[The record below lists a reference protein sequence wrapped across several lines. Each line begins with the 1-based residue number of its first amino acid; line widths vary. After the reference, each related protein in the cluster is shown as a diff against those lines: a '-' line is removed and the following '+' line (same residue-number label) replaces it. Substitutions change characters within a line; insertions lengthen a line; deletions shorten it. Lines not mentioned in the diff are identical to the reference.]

1 MQAQQ
6 DRRSINRAPAV
17 AGSFYP
23 AQPQRLLETIT
34 AYLQDVK
41 TTGKVPKAIIVP
53 HAGYHYS
60 GPIAASAYARLK
72 PAAGIIKRVVL
83 IGPSHRVGFMGIAV
97 SACQAF
103 TTPLGNIALDSS
115 AAATLLKL
123 PFVLQLEQ
131 AHQQEHSLEVHLP
144 FLQAVLHNFS
154 LIPLVVGEASAEQVS
169 QVLEL
174 LWGGEETL
182 LVISSDLSHYHD
194 YATAQRLD
202 QATSACIE
210 KLDYQHLGADAAC
223 GKGPISGLLK
233 VLQKKSLHIKTI
245 DLRNSGDTAG
255 DKHKVVGYGA
265 YVVD

>member
-1 MQAQQ
+1 M
-6 DRRSINRAPAV
+6 NRVPAV

-23 AQPQRLLETIT
+23 GQPQQLHETIS

-41 TTGKVPKAIIVP
+41 PGGKVPKAIIAP
-53 HAGYHYS
+53 HAGYMYS
-60 GPIAASAYARLK
+60 GPIAASAYARLI

-83 IGPSHRVGFMGIAV
+83 IGPSHRVGFKGIAV

-103 TTPLGNIALDSS
+103 NTPLGNITLDGG
-115 AAATLLKL
+115 AIKELLKL

-131 AHQQEHSLEVHLP
+131 AHQHEHSLEVHLP
-144 FLQAVLHNFS
+144 FLQEVLHDFK
-154 LIPLVVGEASAEQVS
+154 LIPLVVGEAGTEQVS

-174 LWGGEETL
+174 LWGEEETL

-194 YATAQRLD
+194 YETARRLD
-202 QATSACIE
+202 QATSALIE
-210 KLDYQHLGADAAC
+210 KLDYQHISADAAC
-223 GKGPISGLLK
+223 GRGPISGLLRL
-233 VLQKKSLHIKTI
+233 LQKKSLHIKTI

-255 DKHKVVGYGA
+255 DKRQVVGYGA